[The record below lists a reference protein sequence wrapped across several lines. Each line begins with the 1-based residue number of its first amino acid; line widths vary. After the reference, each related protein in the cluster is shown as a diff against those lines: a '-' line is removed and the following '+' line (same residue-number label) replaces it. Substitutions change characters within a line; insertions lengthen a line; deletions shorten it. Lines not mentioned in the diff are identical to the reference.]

1 MNSEYLLNLSMK
13 AITLLYEYR
22 KTDIEYLQKQVE
34 KVKKQL
40 EEFSL
45 SLSVPFYGIC
55 VGDVHSGNAHFTKN
69 NEPTLFD
76 FDQCGYGWR
85 AFDIAKF
92 LHVAIRQ
99 KINVAVINSFIEG
112 YQTIRFLE

>member
-1 MNSEYLLNLSMK
+1 MK